1 MLKFKIGKIEIILCF
16 SFFAVIALLELLKEN
31 NYLLL
36 CLTACILHELGHIFA
51 MCLFSIAPN
60 KITFYGAGIKITP
73 GYNKI
78 TAFSQDLIILMAG
91 SVTNLIIFA
100 FITLFRNHN
109 FTNEVFA
116 AINLSI
122 GRITSYNVCYT
133 KLLRTCVCG
142 IIRNDTIFISNVGD
156 SRAYLISGNSM
167 EQLTKD
173 HSYVQLLYEQGEIT
187 KEEIKTHNKRNVIT
201 KAVGIDDNISPDYYE
216 IEFPENSVLLLCTDG
231 LSSYCNE
238 DVICE
243 IISKNNVLDACSM
256 LIDKANDNGGKDNIT
271 VALVV

>member
-122 GRITSYNVCYT
+122 GIFNLIPFKHFDGGKIIDLFLSEYCLKMGRVIREITRWVSII
-133 KLLRTCVCG
+133 LLVVFS
-142 IIRNDTIFISNVGD
+142 IAFVF
-156 SRAYLISGNSM
+156 
-167 EQLTKD
+167 
-173 HSYVQLLYEQGEIT
+173 EQGG
-187 KEEIKTHNKRNVIT
+187 NVSLY
-201 KAVGIDDNISPDYYE
+201 ISVTY
-216 IEFPENSVLLLCTDG
+216 I
-231 LSSYCNE
+231 
-238 DVICE
+238 
-243 IISKNNVLDACSM
+243 IISELF
-256 LIDKANDNGGKDNIT
+256 L
-271 VALVV
+271 